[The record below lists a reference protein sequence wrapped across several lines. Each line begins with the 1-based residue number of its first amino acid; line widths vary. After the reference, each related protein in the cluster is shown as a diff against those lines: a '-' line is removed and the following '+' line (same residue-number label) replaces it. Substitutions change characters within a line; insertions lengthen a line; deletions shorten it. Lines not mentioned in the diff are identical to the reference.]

1 MPVADRSE
9 LRRLPI
15 AGPRHEVRAA
25 RMEGAPLRAIVRMR
39 HGPRDR
45 RESLAAPRAHPQP
58 ATQLIGQL
66 IDALI
71 RRRDAAPPQHLDRLR
86 ARPAAVDLLVE
97 HDRLDDLI
105 AHAVNRAEGGHRLLE
120 DQRDLGAADR
130 PHLLAVGL
138 ELREVDGGTP
148 RPAVRGGAPEPDLP
162 RDDPTRTVDDTQDGA
177 RRDAL
182 A

>member
-25 RMEGAPLRAIVRMR
+25 RVEGAPLRAIARMR

-45 RESLAAPRAHPQP
+45 RASLAAPRAHPRNP
-58 ATQLIGQL
+58 AEQVTGMR
-66 IDALI
+66 AGA
-71 RRRDAAPPQHLDRLR
+71 RSGARGAEPPQHLDRLR

-138 ELREVDGGTP
+138 ELREVDGGAP
-148 RPAVRGGAPEPDLP
+148 RPALRRGAPEPDLP
-162 RDDPTRTVDDTQDGA
+162 PDDPT
-177 RRDAL
+177 
-182 A
+182 